1 MREHGGGRCGSGR
14 ATVGREKSE
23 ISGSAVSEQAG
34 AVRGSTLRTTKHI
47 GYSPGVPPRSQ
58 AQAATGLA
66 SARVGR
72 SQARAGNVAAVAWLR
87 TIAYCPGTVAASPQ
101 AAD

>member
-1 MREHGGGRCGSGR
+1 VREHGGGGRCGSGR
-14 ATVGREKSE
+14 ATVEREKSD

-34 AVRGSTLRTTKHI
+34 AVRGSTLRTTKHT
-47 GYSPGVPPRSQ
+47 GYSPGIPPRSQ

-66 SARVGR
+66 SARRPLSGR
-72 SQARAGNVAAVAWLR
+72 LTRRAVSLTGA
-87 TIAYCPGTVAASPQ
+87 Q